1 MNALAKPENMHHLA
15 QTAAEAE
22 RIVLGA
28 CLSYDGAT
36 HTAMAALSEEH
47 FGEAVHAVIW
57 KAMVS
62 LASEG
67 KPVNP
72 VTLGVLLGNE
82 AVAPGYTMRQYL
94 AHLAADTSCPAAYV
108 LDAAKQV
115 RDFWAL
121 RSVIARCE
129 QANLLINMPGARPRD
144 LIADLIQELDSVR
157 AVLDGR
163 KTTGRSIGEWTA
175 ELTDR
180 VDRQRAGEIIEE
192 TVSTGLQDLDKK
204 LGGGFHPG
212 ELIVV
217 AGRPGMGKSL
227 LGVSLARQMS
237 KAGFGGGIFSLE
249 MPGLQVNA
257 RMVSD
262 TLYSP
267 KSFISASQILQN
279 DLTDHQAESIHY
291 AEREMRSLPLL
302 VDDSSSLTIGEISA
316 RVRAWRSRFE
326 RVGKRLQFIVIDYL
340 KFLRASER
348 YRGQRHY
355 EVGEITAGLKMLA
368 KDLGIAVILLV
379 QLNRE
384 VEKRA
389 EKRPELSDLRES
401 GDIEADADVV
411 LLLYREAYYLA
422 MADDPRQAD
431 VANDLEI
438 IIAKQRMGPTG
449 SLRAFCHV
457 ASNAVRDVM
466 RGYS

>member
-1 MNALAKPENMHHLA
+1 MNALAKPEDMHHLA
-15 QTAAEAE
+15 QTASEAE
-22 RIVLGA
+22 RVLLGA

-36 HTAMAALSEEH
+36 HTAMGVLTEEH
-47 FGEAVHAVIW
+47 FGEGVHASIW
-57 KAMVS
+57 KAMVA

-72 VTLGVLLGNE
+72 FTLGVLLGNE
-82 AVAPGYTMRQYL
+82 NVAPSFTMRQYL
-94 AHLAADTSCPAAYV
+94 AHLAADASCPHLYV
-108 LDAAKQV
+108 LDAARQV

-121 RSVIARCE
+121 RSVVARCE
-129 QANLLINMPGARPRD
+129 QANLLIKAPGTRPRD
-144 LIADLIQELDSVR
+144 LIADFIQELDCIR

-163 KTTGRSIGEWTA
+163 KTSGRSIGEWTA

-180 VDRQRAGEIIEE
+180 IDRQRAGEIIEE
-192 TVSTGLQDLDKK
+192 TISTGLRDLDRK
-204 LGGGFHPG
+204 LNGGFHPG
-212 ELIVV
+212 ELVIV

-227 LGVSLARQMS
+227 LGMSLARQMA
-237 KAGFGGGIFSLE
+237 KGGFGGGVFSLE
-249 MPGLQVNA
+249 MGGLQVNA

-262 TLYSP
+262 ALYNSTSP
-267 KSFISASQILQN
+267 ITASQILQN
-279 DLTDHQAESIHY
+279 ELTDHQAEAVHM
-291 AEREMRSLPLL
+291 AEREMRGLPLL

-326 RVGKRLQFIVIDYL
+326 KAGKRLQFIVVDYL

-368 KDLGIAVILLV
+368 KDLGIAVVLLV

-389 EKRPELSDLRES
+389 EKRPELADLRES

-422 MADDPRQAD
+422 IADDPRGAD
-431 VANDLEI
+431 VENELEI
-438 IIAKQRMGPTG
+438 IVGKQRMGKTG
-449 SLRAFCHV
+449 SVRVFCHPG
-457 ASNAVRDVM
+457 ASAVRDSF
-466 RGYS
+466 RGY